1 MRILPKRLSLKI
13 PIILVAS
20 ITATVAVLVLL
31 AMWKGESTSVKLTET
46 ALMNAAKGRAS
57 TIAVYMGQLEGK
69 MKDMASHTTTADA
82 ATELNGGWGVLKE
95 NASDVLRKIY
105 VTGNPNAVD
114 ERFKLAAGDD
124 ASIYYNKIHGK
135 HQERVSALLA
145 GDLFRDMI
153 LINKEG
159 NIYYSYLKG
168 DEFGRNV
175 ADADVLPSRL
185 QAELKPIVD
194 LAQNDPATTYSGDSF
209 TGFIEFNGRVTAY
222 MVAPVLKWGKILG
235 AVAFE
240 VNTHTL
246 ADIMSDPSGLGT
258 TGSIELVSSD
268 MKVISLGQN
277 TVADL
282 PPSVATIASQGL
294 NGSVASGDVEH
305 DGEKSLAIAVP
316 MTVLGTKWVVVAEQ
330 SYGELMAPSRE
341 QTSTMLL
348 AGLAMLVLMGGAGL
362 LFVRSTLSPLQKLNG
377 GVMQIAQGNYHV
389 ELPDASHGDEIGELT
404 HSVEILKQNALER
417 LHLQER
423 SEEEQNNRSRRQK
436 VVEDLIDVFRA
447 SSTQLLNEVSSNV
460 DNMYQTAGV
469 LSEIADQTA
478 VKASS
483 SVSASEIASGNVQAV
498 ASATEELTASIQEI
512 KRQVSETSSVVDQAT
527 SATRHTTN
535 TVSGLSQAAQKIGDV
550 ISLIQAIAE
559 QTNLLALNATIEAAR
574 AGEHGKGFAV
584 VAAEVKELA
593 NQTSKAT
600 EEIGSQIQDIQAST
614 QLAVS
619 AIQGIAETMER
630 VNQYTASISH
640 AVEEQGSATYE
651 ISQNVA
657 QAANGTLQ
665 VASNM
670 SELSMSV
677 SETTQ
682 SVDQVE
688 VNAQSVANQTNQ
700 LRREVDRFLKS
711 VAEA

>member
-20 ITATVAVLVLL
+20 ITTTVAVLVLL

-57 TIAVYMGQLEGK
+57 TITVYMGQLEGK
-69 MKDMASHTTTADA
+69 LKDMASHTTTADA

-105 VTGNPNAVD
+105 VTGNPNAAN
-114 ERFKLAAGDD
+114 ERFKLATGDD
-124 ASIYYNKIHGK
+124 SSIYYNKIHGK

-175 ADADVLPSRL
+175 ADAGALPSQL
-185 QAELKPIVD
+185 QADLKPIID
-194 LAQNDPATTYSGDSF
+194 LAQNDPAAAYSGDSF
-209 TGFIEFNGRVTAY
+209 TGFIEFDGRVTAY

-246 ADIMSDPSGLGT
+246 ADIMSDPSGLGK

-268 MKVISLGQN
+268 MKSISLGQN

-282 PPSVATIASQGL
+282 SPSVASIASLGL
-294 NGSVASGDVEH
+294 NGSVASGDVKL

-330 SYGELMAPSRE
+330 SYDELMAPSRE
-341 QTSTMLL
+341 QTNTMLL

-417 LHLQER
+417 LHLQEQ

-483 SVSASEIASGNVQAV
+483 SVSASEVASGNVQTV
-498 ASATEELTASIQEI
+498 ASAAEELAASIQEI

-535 TVSGLSQAAQKIGDV
+535 TVSGLSHAAQKIGDV

-614 QLAVS
+614 QQAVS

-682 SVDQVE
+682 SVGQVE
-688 VNAQSVANQTNQ
+688 VNAQSVANQTDQ
-700 LRREVDRFLKS
+700 LRREVDRFLRS